1 MEKIPL
7 ICYANVQGKIFNME
21 NGFTK
26 KQSLVANAMKRV
38 LRPFVKLMLA
48 NDLGYTFAID
58 LLKTLFVEVADNEFM
73 IDGKRQTDS
82 RISLISGVHRKDVRR
97 LRTNLPDVEDVIPK
111 NISLGSQLMAIWNT
125 NAAYLNQE
133 GMPKPLPR
141 LSSEAQDESFESL
154 VRSITTDIHPRAVL
168 DELTRLELVR
178 IDTDNYVHLV
188 MDAFI
193 PQEGLE
199 EKAFFFGHNLH
210 DHAEAAVANISGQQA
225 GYLERCVHYDQLTK
239 ASVEQI
245 NELAKKQS
253 MKTLQEIF
261 KLADARAEQDK
272 SSQDANMRITYGVYF
287 YHEPVQTNDKD
298 GKSKK

>member
-1 MEKIPL
+1 ML
-7 ICYANVQGKIFNME
+7 TFRGKFLYME

-38 LRPFVKLMLA
+38 LRPFIKLMLA

-97 LRTNLPDVEDVIPK
+97 LRDNLPDVDEVIPQ

-125 NAAYLNQE
+125 NAAYVNE
-133 GMPKPLPR
+133 DGTPKSLPR
-141 LSSEAQDESFESL
+141 LSSEAQYESFESL

-168 DELTRLELVR
+168 DELTRLALVR
-178 IDTDNYVHLV
+178 IDADNYVHLV
-188 MDAFI
+188 TDAFI

-210 DHAEAAVANISGQQA
+210 DHAEAAVANISGQQP

-239 ASVEQI
+239 ASVDQI
-245 NELAKKQS
+245 SELAKKQS

-261 KLADARAEQDK
+261 KLADACAEQDK

-298 GKSKK
+298 SKGKK

>member
-7 ICYANVQGKIFNME
+7 ICYAIVQGKIIDME

-58 LLKTLFVEVADNEFM
+58 LLKTLFVEVADNDFM

-82 RISLISGVHRKDVRR
+82 RVSLISGVHRKDVKR
-97 LRTNLPDVEDVIPK
+97 LRGNIPDVDEVIPE

-125 NAAYLNQE
+125 NAAYLNQD

-141 LSSEAQDESFESL
+141 LSSEAQGESFEGL

-168 DELTRLELVR
+168 DELIRLGLVSV
-178 IDTDNYVHLV
+178 DTDNYVHLV
-188 MDAFI
+188 TDAFI
-193 PQEGLE
+193 PQEGME

-210 DHAEAAVANISGQQA
+210 DHAEAAVANIQGQQP
-225 GYLERCVHYDQLTK
+225 GYLERCVHYDQLTQ
-239 ASVEQI
+239 ASVDQI
-245 NELAKKQS
+245 NELAKKQG
-253 MKTLQEIF
+253 MKSLQEIF
-261 KLADARAEQDK
+261 KIADTCAETDK
-272 SSQDANMRITYGVYF
+272 SNQDANMRITYGVYF
-287 YHEPVQTNDKD
+287 YHEPMQTKDKD
-298 GKSKK
+298 SKSNK